1 MRVALTDLYHD
12 QGNAG
17 SAEVVGST
25 EIKLVDTD
33 KEARRIN
40 LSFSQA
46 SLSKRD
52 GATEIVVTATLN
64 GKTLRND
71 LRFSLTIDKDVYG

>member
-1 MRVALTDLYHD
+1 MT
-12 QGNAG
+12 N
-17 SAEVVGST
+17 
-25 EIKLVDTD
+25 
-33 KEARRIN
+33 IN

-64 GKTLRND
+64 GKTLEDD
-71 LRFSLTIDKDVYG
+71 LRFVLTIDEDVYG